1 MRVVECAADG
11 GLRVARRP
19 APEPGPG
26 EARIALACCGV
37 CGTDLFKLAN
47 RTVAAGTVLG
57 HELVG
62 RVETLGPGVDSL
74 AVGDRVV
81 VTHHVACGSCPLCR
95 RGADTQCPTFR
106 ENLLVPGGYG
116 ELVVV
121 RPRAV
126 VAAWRVPEGVADDAA
141 VFLEPAACV
150 LRGVDRAVLPAG
162 EGCAVVLGA
171 GSMGLLHLLV
181 LRSACPGVEVVVSDP
196 QGERR
201 ALALALGATAAVEP
215 DGLAASVVEVSGGVG
230 ADAVFDT
237 VGGSGPLRQ
246 GLAVARPGG
255 TVVLFAHAG
264 AGEPAGFELNPFFK
278 SEQRVVATYSGG
290 LGEQRRVADLIGRGA
305 LDPSPLVSHR
315 LRFERCQ
322 EAIALARERRGLKV
336 LLEP

>member
-1 MRVVECAADG
+1 MRVVACTAAG
-11 GLRVARRP
+11 GLRLEHRA

-26 EARIALACCGV
+26 EVRLALSCCGV
-37 CGTDLFKLAN
+37 CGTDLFKLAH

-62 RVETLGPGVDSL
+62 TVERLGPGLSGL
-74 AVGDRVV
+74 AAGDRVV
-81 VTHHVACGSCPLCR
+81 VTHHVACGECVLCR

-126 VAAWRVPEGVADDAA
+126 DAAWRVPHGVADEAA

-150 LRGVDRAVLPAG
+150 LRGVDRALLPAG
-162 EGCAVVLGA
+162 GGCVVVVGA

-181 LRSACPGVEVVVSDP
+181 VRAACPGVEVVVSEP
-196 QGERR
+196 QRERR
-201 ALALALGATAAVEP
+201 TLARDLGAAAAVDPE
-215 DGLAASVVEVSGGVG
+215 GLEAAVRDVSGGVG

-246 GLAVARPGG
+246 GLGVARPGG
-255 TVVLFAHAG
+255 AVVLFAHAA
-264 AGEPAGFELNPFFK
+264 AGELALFELNPFFK
-278 SEQRVVATYSGG
+278 TEQRVVATYSGG
-290 LGEQRRVADLIGRGA
+290 LGEQRRIADLIGRGA

-315 LRFERCQ
+315 LPFDGCE
-322 EAIALARERRGLKV
+322 EAVALARERRALKV